1 MSAFIDQQ
9 RAAGFAVE
17 LTCRSIGTSPSAY
30 YQRATGQPSTRAV
43 EDARLLAQIRAEAP
57 IAHPKRRPPKPDG

>member
-1 MSAFIDQQ
+1 VSAFIDQQ

-30 YQRATGQPSTRAV
+30 YQRASSELSTRAT
-43 EDARLLAQIRAEAP
+43 EDERLLVAIRRVYRANYEAYGSL
-57 IAHPKRRPPKPDG
+57 RV